1 MPCAWNSNLQK
12 YVAGLYALNFNTLT
26 RSFVFK
32 NILLWLSG
40 ENGSFEVI
48 YRIIIQYIVNVCR
61 LTVVEGSQ
69 NRVTGKSTGK

>member
-12 YVAGLYALNFNTLT
+12 YVAGLYVLNFNTLT

-69 NRVTGKSTGK
+69 NRVTGQSTGK